1 MGLSISGSGGGLNAY
16 MQEAAMMKH
25 MMYQEHAKED
35 IVEQAVRYVC
45 PDRVNTFKQLG
56 AVPVMAQREGNYFW
70 DMDGRKLFDVHI
82 NGGTYN
88 LGHRN
93 PEIIAV
99 LRDALDHYDMGNHHM
114 VSVARAKLAETLI
127 HLVPG
132 DMHYCVFTPSGAEAV
147 DVAIRTARKATGRRK
162 IVSFKASYH
171 GHGGLG
177 LQAGYVEQAHYFL
190 SDSPEGEYVHVPFD
204 DIEAMR
210 EALNAG
216 DAAAALCEMI
226 PATNGFPTPSPGYY
240 PEVKKMCQEKGTLI
254 IADEVQTG
262 LGRTGDFWACEG
274 YGIEPDMLITGKG
287 LSGGIYPISAA
298 VLSADVAGWL
308 KEDGWGYSSTFGGSE
323 LGCIVGDKVLEIL
336 QRPGVLENVRKM
348 ASVLTQG
355 LREIQKRHPFLVEIR
370 QNGLVIGLRFD
381 NPMGG
386 QLMSACSFESGLWAF
401 PAGFDR
407 SVLQFKPSILVDRQ
421 ACEEAL
427 GLLEN
432 AITLCEERFL
442 S

>member
-1 MGLSISGSGGGLNAY
+1 MI
-16 MQEAAMMKH
+16 KR
-25 MMYQEHAKED
+25 MMYEEYAKED
-35 IVEQAVRYVC
+35 VIEQAAQYVC
-45 PDRVNTFKQLG
+45 PDRVSTFRQLG
-56 AVPVMAQREGNYFW
+56 AVPVMARREGNYFW

-114 VSVARAKLAETLI
+114 VSVARTSLAETLTR
-127 HLVPG
+127 LVPG
-132 DMHYCVFTPSGAEAV
+132 AMQYCVFTPSGSEAV
-147 DVAIRTARKATGRRK
+147 DVTIRTARKATGRRR
-162 IVSFKASYH
+162 IVSFQASYH

-177 LQAGYVEQAHYFL
+177 LQAGYVEQAQYFL
-190 SDSPEGEYVHVPFD
+190 SDSPEGEYLQVPFD
-204 DIEAMR
+204 DLDAIKD
-210 EALNAG
+210 ALSEG
-216 DAAAALCEMI
+216 DVAAVLCEMI
-226 PATNGFPTPSPGYY
+226 PATNGFTMPSPGYY
-240 PEVKKMCQEKGTLI
+240 PEVKKMCEDQGTLL

-274 YGIEPDMLITGKG
+274 YGIEPDMLVTGKG

-298 VLSADVAGWL
+298 VLSAGVSDWL

-323 LGCIVGDKVLEIL
+323 LGCVVAAAVLDIIEK
-336 QRPGVLENVRKM
+336 PGVLENVREM
-348 ASVLTQG
+348 ADLLAEG
-355 LREIQKRHPFLVEIR
+355 LREIKKRHPFLLEVR

-381 NPMGG
+381 NPVGG

-407 SVLQFKPSILVDRQ
+407 SVLQFKPNLLVNKE

-432 AITLCEERFL
+432 AIKLCEERFVN
-442 S
+442 